1 MSSTLS
7 APRVSASRRVVRTTG
22 SEALAVLA
30 VLAAIAR
37 ANDDVIAVGDAP
49 SWLAHVC
56 GITRVRLRASARDGV
71 FDAIGEHT
79 RALVVASDDRELI
92 EALVELGPLVIAITH
107 APVDGAVTIA
117 RGDAVTLTLPDDT
130 HADAIART
138 LSTLGADART
148 LDA

>member
-1 MSSTLS
+1 MSGSLPPDR
-7 APRVSASRRVVRTTG
+7 ASASRRVLRTTG
-22 SEALAVLA
+22 GEALAVLA
-30 VLAAIAR
+30 VLAAITR

-49 SWLAHVC
+49 AWLAHVC
-56 GITRVRLRASARDGV
+56 GVTRVRLRASTRDAV

-92 EALVELGPLVIAITH
+92 EALVELGPLVIAITP
-107 APVDGAVTIA
+107 APVEGAVTIA

-138 LSTLGADART
+138 LSTLGAQTRT